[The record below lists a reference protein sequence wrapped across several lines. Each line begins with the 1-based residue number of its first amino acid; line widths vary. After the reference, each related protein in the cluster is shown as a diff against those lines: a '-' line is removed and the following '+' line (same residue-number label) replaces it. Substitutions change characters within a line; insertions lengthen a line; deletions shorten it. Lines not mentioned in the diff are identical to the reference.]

1 MQQPRSTRRALLAPL
16 ALYTILGLAGIP
28 AMAQNAP
35 VAIAAKDGASAQA
48 AAQRDFAQFA
58 AYQMRTRPGIAP
70 ADFPLDIGDMQDL
83 KDAVIGYGFP
93 VHTVEAKDI
102 VAGRTD
108 LQAMAKPTGQWRFV
122 VSVHGKP
129 VGLATVEQVNGRY
142 ETVAYGAATLAK
154 DVEALTSHHGNAAR
168 SNVRFVRIYQ
178 ARADFLEVSEGGRT
192 RYAPLH
198 SARESLLLQARSMKA
213 GQPDNSL
220 MEAAEV
226 LQPLRAAVKANLDA
240 FR

>member
-1 MQQPRSTRRALLAPL
+1 MHQRSTRRALLAPL
-16 ALYTILGLAGIP
+16 ALCTILGLAGMP
-28 AMAQNAP
+28 AMAQNAT
-35 VAIAAKDGASAQA
+35 AIAAKDGASAQA

-108 LQAMAKPTGQWRFV
+108 LHAMVKPTGQWRFI
-122 VSVHGKP
+122 VSLRGKP

-142 ETVAYGAATLAK
+142 ETISYGAATLAK
-154 DVEALTSHHGNAAR
+154 DVEALTSHHGNAVR
-168 SNVRFVRIYQ
+168 SNLRFVRIYQ
-178 ARADFLEVSEGGRT
+178 ARADFLEVAGEGRT

-198 SARESLLLQARSMKA
+198 SARESLLLQARALKT
-213 GQPDNSL
+213 GQGDTSL
-220 MEAAEV
+220 MEASEV
-226 LQPLRAAVKANLDA
+226 LQPVRAAVKANLDA

>member
-1 MQQPRSTRRALLAPL
+1 MQHNRSTRRALLAPL
-16 ALYTILGLAGIP
+16 ALCTILGLTGMP
-28 AMAQNAP
+28 AMAQNAT
-35 VAIAAKDGASAQA
+35 AAAARDGASAQA

-70 ADFPLDIGDMQDL
+70 VDFPLDIGDMQDL
-83 KDAVIGYGFP
+83 KEAVIGYGFP
-93 VHTVEAKDI
+93 VHTVDAKDI

-108 LQAMAKPTGQWRFV
+108 LQAMAKPTGQWRFI
-122 VSVHGKP
+122 VSVRGKP

-142 ETVAYGAATLAK
+142 ETIAYGGAILAK

-168 SNVRFVRIYQ
+168 SNLRFVRIYQ
-178 ARADFLEVSEGGRT
+178 ARSDFLEVASEGRT

-198 SARESLLLQARSMKA
+198 SARESLLLQARAMKS
-213 GQPDNSL
+213 GQGDASL
-220 MEAAEV
+220 MEASEV

>member
-1 MQQPRSTRRALLAPL
+1 MQQRSTRRALLAPL
-16 ALYTILGLAGIP
+16 ALCTILGLAAIP
-28 AMAQNAP
+28 AIAQNAP
-35 VAIAAKDGASAQA
+35 AAIAAKDGTSALA

-58 AYQMRTRPGIAP
+58 AYQMRTRPGVAP

-93 VHTVEAKDI
+93 VHTVDPKDI

-108 LQAMAKPTGQWRFV
+108 LQAMARPTGQWRFIITV
-122 VSVHGKP
+122 RGKP
-129 VGLATVEQVNGRY
+129 VGLATVEQVNGRF
-142 ETVAYGAATLAK
+142 ETVSYGGAVLAK
-154 DVEALTSHHGNAAR
+154 DVDALTAHHGNANR
-168 SNVRFVRIYQ
+168 SNLRFVRIYQ
-178 ARADFLEVSEGGRT
+178 ARSDFLEVSEGGRT

-198 SARESLLLQARSMKA
+198 SARESLLLQARALKA
-213 GQPDNSL
+213 GQADTSL
-220 MEAAEV
+220 MDAAEV

>member
-1 MQQPRSTRRALLAPL
+1 MQHQRTTRRALLAPL
-16 ALYTILGLAGIP
+16 ALCTILGLSGVP
-28 AMAQNAP
+28 AMAQNATA
-35 VAIAAKDGASAQA
+35 VAAKEGATAHA

-58 AYQMRTRPGIAP
+58 AYQMRTRPGIAA

-83 KDAVIGYGFP
+83 KEAVIGYGFP
-93 VHTVEAKDI
+93 VHTVDPKDI
-102 VAGRTD
+102 VAGRAD
-108 LQAMAKPTGQWRFV
+108 LQAMAKPTGQWRFII
-122 VSVHGKP
+122 SVRGKP
-129 VGLATVEQVNGRY
+129 VGLATVDQVNGRY

-168 SNVRFVRIYQ
+168 SNLRFIRVYQ
-178 ARADFLEVSEGGRT
+178 ARSDFLEVSDGSRT

-198 SARESLLLQARSMKA
+198 SARESLLLQARALKA
-213 GQPDNSL
+213 GQGDSSL
-220 MEAAEV
+220 MEASEV